1 PGRPDDDAL
10 SRRSARLAPIRR
22 PAVIFAQTSHPSIS
36 KPVNMIRL
44 VLSVSALLIFHLA
57 ACHPAGNT
65 DTNEA
70 SDQIPKTTVQEEDVP
85 QISPVARVVGPA
97 EFQKLLEADKDA
109 LLLDVRTPGEFQQGH
124 LANAKLLDFND
135 PSFEDKLTALDK
147 TKRYHVYCAVGG

>member
-1 PGRPDDDAL
+1 
-10 SRRSARLAPIRR
+10 
-22 PAVIFAQTSHPSIS
+22 
-36 KPVNMIRL
+36 MIRL

-147 TKRYHVYCAVGG
+147 TKRYHVYCAVGGRSHAAFERMQSLGFRHVVELDGGVNAWRAAGLPLTR